1 MRTGQV
7 MLVEDNVVNRKVA
20 EFLLKKL
27 GLEFLSVENGQEAV
41 NALRNGARP
50 NLILMDMQMPV
61 MDGVTA
67 TEHIRAMEAQAG
79 TGRLPII
86 ALTANAFEDDRQR
99 CREAGMDDFITK
111 PINMEALKAVIAKW
125 INTTG
130 A

>member
-1 MRTGQV
+1 
-7 MLVEDNVVNRKVA
+7 
-20 EFLLKKL
+20 
-27 GLEFLSVENGQEAV
+27 
-41 NALRNGARP
+41 
-50 NLILMDMQMPV
+50 MDMQMPV